1 MFQNF
6 SDDNIFKLWQWN
18 WPGIKV
24 HLPTVKMN
32 AKKFQLYPQWH
43 FSSTKAKVLMDL
55 YHPGFQPLLLSFRP
69 FQHCSFFVASDGT
82 QVVGIVLLG
91 RVFVEKP
98 HFPLMFWTISS
109 NFKRVVPS
117 GTKTCSIFL
126 FKGCSAVSLGLSYEI
141 PLPSWVKK
149 SLCRIETH

>member
-1 MFQNF
+1 
-6 SDDNIFKLWQWN
+6 
-18 WPGIKV
+18 
-24 HLPTVKMN
+24 
-32 AKKFQLYPQWH
+32 
-43 FSSTKAKVLMDL
+43 MDL
-55 YHPGFQPLLLSFRP
+55 YHPGFQSLLLSFRP
-69 FQHCSFFVASDGT
+69 FQHYSFFVASDST

-98 HFPLMFWTISS
+98 HFPFMFSTISS

-141 PLPSWVKK
+141 LPSWVKK